1 MGTETESRKG
11 VTVCEVVLRDGIQGW
26 SDFIPTSRK
35 ASMIQAIVRAGFREL
50 DVTSF
55 VPPSVVPQ
63 FADASEV
70 LGAVPDQVT
79 TRVLTPNLKG
89 VQRVISA
96 SREIRAI
103 DFCGIPFSA
112 SEPHNIANLR
122 RTHAEHREQL
132 KPMIAQLLETG
143 IAPLVAV
150 ATAYGCPIAGRVN
163 QEQVLE
169 IAGWLHD
176 QGVRRLMFGDTTGMA
191 DPARAQD
198 LFSAARLEWPDT
210 EFVAHFH
217 DNRGV
222 GIANTLAAINAGAG
236 SVDSSLGGLGGEP
249 SSVDQGD
256 VGESG
261 NVATEDLV
269 AVLARLGI
277 ETGLDEELVLEA
289 GAAMEAV
296 VGRRLHSRVLRAG
309 LISDEPQ
316 REVI

>member
-1 MGTETESRKG
+1 MADRTQIPRS
-11 VTVCEVVLRDGIQGW
+11 VSVCEVVLRDGFQGW
-26 SDFIPTSRK
+26 PDFIPTTGK
-35 ASMIQAIVRAGFREL
+35 VAMVHAIARAGFREL

-55 VPPSVVPQ
+55 VPRAAVPQ
-63 FADASEV
+63 FADAAEV
-70 LGAVPDQVT
+70 LAAVPEQLT

-89 VQRVISA
+89 VERVISV
-96 SREIRAI
+96 S
-103 DFCGIPFSA
+103 
-112 SEPHNIANLR
+112 R
-122 RTHAEHREQL
+122 RTHAQHREQL
-132 KPMIAQLLETG
+132 LPMIAQLLEAG
-143 IAPLVAV
+143 VAPLVAV
-150 ATAYGCPIAGRVN
+150 ATAYGCPIAGRV
-163 QEQVLE
+163 EQDQVFE
-169 IAGWLHD
+169 ITGWLHD

-191 DPARAQD
+191 DPARAHA
-198 LFSAARLEWPDT
+198 LFSAARLQWPDA

-222 GIANTLAAINAGAG
+222 GIANTLAALDAGAN

-249 SSVDQGD
+249 SAVDQGD

-289 GAAMEAV
+289 GAALEAV

-309 LISDEPQ
+309 LISDEPR
-316 REVI
+316 REVS

>member
-1 MGTETESRKG
+1 MADRTQIPRS
-11 VTVCEVVLRDGIQGW
+11 VSVCEVVLRDGFQGW
-26 SDFIPTSRK
+26 PDFIPTTGK
-35 ASMIQAIVRAGFREL
+35 VAMVHAIARAGFREL

-55 VPPSVVPQ
+55 VPRAAVPQ
-63 FADASEV
+63 FADAAEV
-70 LGAVPDQVT
+70 LAAVPEQLT

-89 VQRVISA
+89 VERVISV
-96 SREIRAI
+96 SREVRSI

-122 RTHAEHREQL
+122 RTHAQHREQL
-132 KPMIAQLLETG
+132 LPMIAQLLEAG
-143 IAPLVAV
+143 VAPLVAV
-150 ATAYGCPIAGRVN
+150 ATAYGCPIAGRV
-163 QEQVLE
+163 EQDQVFE
-169 IAGWLHD
+169 ITGWLHD

-191 DPARAQD
+191 DPARAHA
-198 LFSAARLEWPDT
+198 LFSAARLQWPDA

-222 GIANTLAAINAGAG
+222 GIANTLAALDAGAN

-249 SSVDQGD
+249 SAVDQGD

-289 GAAMEAV
+289 GAALEAV

-309 LISDEPQ
+309 LISDEPR
-316 REVI
+316 REVS